1 MGAMKSKYKAAVA
14 IMAVALLGMALWHW
28 CGQPQPLSGVKPRRD
43 WEKILCAHGIDQTA
57 YWKGIGPQAIPYLA
71 ASLNRRNSIANR
83 AYLRLWPRLP
93 RAFRTRL
100 PMPVD
105 AFEVD
110 RNACDALLGFPED
123 ESVAFPWAKTDPAV
137 VPQFIY
143 ALKNEDKQIRSMAAL
158 MLQNAGIVHPQFKE
172 EIVSQLAERLQ
183 RDSDR
188 WVRFNAAVAL
198 GFQGEAARAAVPQL
212 LAALND
218 TDKYVRHNAVDTLML
233 ITPDASNKAGAE
245 AAMLPALVQM
255 LRDSDPRL
263 RRSGAEVLAKL
274 GKVAQPAVPA
284 LLAVLDDPDPATRK
298 LAAKALKAI
307 DIEAA
312 AKAGVK

>member
-28 CGQPQPLSGVKPRRD
+28 CGQPQPLPGVKPMRG
-43 WEKILCAHGIDQTA
+43 WEGLLCTQGIDQA
-57 YWKGIGPQAIPYLA
+57 ARWKEIGPQAIPYLA
-71 ASLNRRNSIANR
+71 ASLNRRNSIANK
-83 AYLRLWPRLP
+83 AYLKLWPRLP
-93 RAFRTRL
+93 RALRTRL
-100 PMPVD
+100 PVPIN
-105 AFEVD
+105 ALEVD
-110 RNACDALLGFPED
+110 KHACDALLGFPED
-123 ESVAFPWAKTDPAV
+123 ESVAFPWAKTAPSV
-137 VPQFIY
+137 VPQFIH
-143 ALKNEDKQIRSMAAL
+143 ALKHEDKEIRSMTAL

-218 TDKYVRHNAVDTLML
+218 TDKYVRHNAVNTIML
-233 ITPDASNKAGAE
+233 LTPDASNKAGAE
-245 AAMLPALVQM
+245 AAMLPTLVQM

-274 GKVAQPAVPA
+274 GKVAEPAVPT

-307 DIEAA
+307 STEAA